1 MQGLRYLTG
10 MNILMSTWLLLKC
23 TSIESKVDSLVYT
36 YKLDKNLLK
45 FTKEL

>member
-10 MNILMSTWLLLKC
+10 MNILMSTWLLLQSA
-23 TSIESKVDSLVYT
+23 SIESKVDSLVYKC
-36 YKLDKNLLK
+36 KLDKNLLK